1 MVVIVNYIPTY
12 NWGAPSCMGTQW
24 YKMGYQKRIT
34 MLLQCNGYIMDNIG
48 NGNEIT
54 LKWVYI
60 GYLNMGISLGISL
73 EISLGYIYIYVGK
86 L

>member
-1 MVVIVNYIPTY
+1 
-12 NWGAPSCMGTQW
+12 
-24 YKMGYQKRIT
+24 
-34 MLLQCNGYIMDNIG
+34 MDNIG

-73 EISLGYIYIYVGK
+73 EISLGYIYIYIYMWVNYNDLTATSLESWLIRGIIPK
-86 L
+86 WP